1 MSESSLSN
9 DPVPQK
15 RRSTRIVQ
23 AVPLTVSGTDALG
36 QPFKER
42 TTTVMV
48 NCHGCKYQSKHYV
61 PKNSMVNLEIP
72 RPEPGTTPRQIQ
84 GRVVWVQRP
93 RTVRELFQIGLE
105 FETPANVWG
114 IAFPPDDW
122 EPAPAEPGSTKPAAG
137 AVTSVAPATPAASA
151 PPSSAPVSVPAAVT
165 PPPHEE
171 PDPNAPT
178 VYSGEIE
185 LVPEFKITPSPVT
198 HAKASFLTPAPKPP
212 TFVPAGPSSATP
224 TAKPAAPATSATP
237 APPKT
242 AAPIPPPPVSRVSP
256 APPFA
261 PVVSAPPPAVPPASS
276 AQRPSAGA
284 PPAAGR
290 DDSKLHLV
298 PAAPDADQQAVL
310 QRQMAR
316 MVTEAK
322 EHLDKSI
329 RHDAALAVSE
339 KMNAA
344 RAALDAQL
352 HAAVEKAIAEQM
364 ARVSDTALKSVTQ
377 QASERAA
384 AIVEEARKN
393 TETSVAGLDEKVR
406 RAVQDAVSDAA
417 NDAARRAAEQTAA
430 VQLRD
435 SVNEAVERALRDR
448 EAATP
453 SLSILNSP
461 EAAEQHLENWRRNL
475 ENTAGTIRSR
485 ALEQTEEDVTAARA
499 KWTAD
504 FAATLQAATQK
515 IAERAGEISESAV
528 QKATQ
533 DANERAVAL
542 RASLDEAIASAAARI
557 EAAGAGLEQERQRA
571 EDAKAQLAD
580 TTKAATSQLAETAQ
594 AAKAQLAEA
603 TQAALQHTQQQL
615 NDFLAAQYQEVSTRA
630 DQLIRDRAK
639 ALEPAIEASAQQIAA
654 RVSNEADRAIE
665 LKLTQT
671 VEKHLSPK
679 LDQVQRAM
687 ADLTSAETRAS
698 ETHTN
703 IKNHLQYAADELARM
718 KTAHETHLAA
728 ANSEVEK
735 AAAQSQKNASEH
747 LSKLESTAGLHVKNA
762 VEQIA
767 QLESTAN
774 LHVQNAAGQIA
785 EIQGTALT
793 QVQHAAEELSL
804 LQTGI
809 REQLQ
814 DATDRADRITDT
826 IREQAQIASE
836 EAIQAA
842 LARVQEETA
851 KVPDQLDQTRREM
864 VAKIEEELSQ
874 RGSEIQHQ
882 NYDAMLKTAEWYQ
895 KKAQTAMQ
903 ASLEKSV
910 EQSTTQ
916 LRDRAAEVSS
926 LLASELDHYRR
937 TYVAHSTA
945 QIEDA
950 AREVIGREREKMTE
964 TAQMVT
970 AGFSD
975 QIYRATQDSLKR
987 FESAAEGTLE
997 KSRSDM
1003 EYNRDASLMEFQK
1016 KLDEQMTQGVE
1027 QARQFLQSHLV
1038 PMMEHWNAQ
1047 REAEKQQWMQ
1057 QMQKST
1063 TDSIEAYRAKLEA
1076 ASNQWLLTS
1085 ATSLG
1090 QHSQSVLDTVAKA
1103 AEKRIRDTCAEVL
1116 GGVGD
1121 TLKRRLLGLS
1131 DAYKKDDSDLPDP
1144 NRK

>member
-61 PKNSMVNLEIP
+61 PKNSLVNLEIP

-105 FETPANVWG
+105 FEEPANVWG
-114 IAFPPDDW
+114 IAFPPEDW
-122 EPAPAEPGSTKPAAG
+122 APVPAEGAGARPSAPVAAPSAVVPSMPNVAAGGPTSHLPAHVPPPPRAARSASPTKNAESTANPPAAHAGTGDSNDVPEFQITPAPA
-137 AVTSVAPATPAASA
+137 
-151 PPSSAPVSVPAAVT
+151 
-165 PPPHEE
+165 
-171 PDPNAPT
+171 
-178 VYSGEIE
+178 
-185 LVPEFKITPSPVT
+185 ITPRP
-198 HAKASFLTPAPKPP
+198 ASLITAPKPP
-212 TFVPAGPSSATP
+212 SPAPLAT
-224 TAKPAAPATSATP
+224 
-237 APPKT
+237 PPKT

-261 PVVSAPPPAVPPASS
+261 PVVAAPPVVPPPSS
-276 AQRPSAGA
+276 GLQQRPSAPAATA
-284 PPAAGR
+284 PPTVR
-290 DDSKLHLV
+290 DDHKLHVV
-298 PAAPDADQQAVL
+298 PAAPDSDQQAVL
-310 QRQMAR
+310 ARQMAR

-322 EHLDKSI
+322 ENLDKSI

-344 RAALDAQL
+344 RVALDAQL
-352 HAAVEKAIAEQM
+352 HEAVERAIQESMQ
-364 ARVSDTALKSVTQ
+364 RVSDTALKNVTQ

-384 AIVEEARKN
+384 AIVDEARKN
-393 TETSVAGLDEKVR
+393 TESSAAGLDEKVR

-417 NDAARRAAEQTAA
+417 NDAAKRAAEQTVAL
-430 VQLRD
+430 QLQT
-435 SVNEAVERALRDR
+435 SVAEAVERALRDR

-485 ALEQTEEDVTAARA
+485 ALEQTDEDISGARA
-499 KWTAD
+499 KWAAE
-504 FAATLQAATQK
+504 FEATLQAASQK

-528 QKATQ
+528 QKASQ
-533 DANERAVAL
+533 DANDRAQAL
-542 RASLDEAIASAAARI
+542 RASLDDAIATAAARI
-557 EAAGAGLEQERQRA
+557 EAAGAGLQQERQRA

-580 TTKAATSQLAETAQ
+580 
-594 AAKAQLAEA
+594 A
-603 TQAALQHTQQQL
+603 TQAALQKTQQQL
-615 NDFLAAQYQEVSTRA
+615 NEYLAGQYQEVSARA
-630 DQLIRDRAK
+630 DQLIQERAK
-639 ALEPAIEASAQQIAA
+639 ALQPSIETSIESAA
-654 RVSNEADRAIE
+654 RKVADRVSSEADRAIE

-671 VEKHLSPK
+671 VEKHFSPK

-687 ADLTSAETRAS
+687 ADLTSAESRAS

-703 IKNHLQYAADELARM
+703 IKNHLHYAADELARM
-718 KTAHETHLAA
+718 KTAHETQLQS
-728 ANSEVEK
+728 ANEQVEK
-735 AAAQSQKNASEH
+735 AAAQYQKNASEH
-747 LSKLESTAGLHVKNA
+747 LSKLENTAELHVKNA

-767 QLESTAN
+767 NLESTAN

-804 LQTGI
+804 LQNDI

-814 DATDRADRITDT
+814 SATDRADRITDT

-836 EAIQAA
+836 DAIASA

-851 KVPDQLDQTRREM
+851 KVPAQLDQTRREM
-864 VAKIEEELSQ
+864 VAKIEEDLSQ

-895 KKAQTAMQ
+895 KKAQTSMQ

-950 AREVIGREREKMTE
+950 ARDVIGREREKMTE

-975 QIYRATQDSLKR
+975 QVYRATQDSLKR

-1003 EYNRDASLMEFQK
+1003 EYNRDASLTEFQK
-1016 KLDEQMTQGVE
+1016 KLDEHMTQGVE

-1038 PMMEHWNAQ
+1038 PMMEHWDAQ
-1047 REAEKQQWMQ
+1047 RESEKQQWMQ

-1063 TDSIEAYRAKLEA
+1063 QDSIEAYRAKLEA

-1121 TLKRRLLGLS
+1121 TLKNRLLGLS
-1131 DAYKKDDSDLPDP
+1131 DTYKKDDGDLPDQ
-1144 NRK
+1144 NKR